1 MLHLHTYFMYLGSW
15 SHVKVTWLARSSK
28 WRKFWKPW
36 CGADKPEVQV
46 PGSCTL
52 FLLFAGSQEPRPQ
65 PVHPG
70 LTKQSPGGT
79 LDLIPSV
86 PVTLPGVGT
95 SHFSPAICWWWEDPW
110 LSAPTSCCS
119 WAMRLELDLE
129 LSLLLRCSGTDLLVR
144 RWSGSQ
150 LFSVRYSTSLWRV
163 SRIHR
168 GHFVRPVLA
177 AYHHGMRHS
186 TLISAIKS

>member
-36 CGADKPEVQV
+36 CGADKLEVQV

-79 LDLIPSV
+79 LDFIPSV

-95 SHFSPAICWWWEDPW
+95 SHFSPAICWCGKT
-110 LSAPTSCCS
+110 LCLAPPPHAAAESWGWNWTWSWACCS
-119 WAMRLELDLE
+119 GAVEQTSWLGDGLGV
-129 LSLLLRCSGTDLLVR
+129 SC
-144 RWSGSQ
+144 
-150 LFSVRYSTSLWRV
+150 SLWDTAPLC
-163 SRIHR
+163 
-168 GHFVRPVLA
+168 GE
-177 AYHHGMRHS
+177 
-186 TLISAIKS
+186 